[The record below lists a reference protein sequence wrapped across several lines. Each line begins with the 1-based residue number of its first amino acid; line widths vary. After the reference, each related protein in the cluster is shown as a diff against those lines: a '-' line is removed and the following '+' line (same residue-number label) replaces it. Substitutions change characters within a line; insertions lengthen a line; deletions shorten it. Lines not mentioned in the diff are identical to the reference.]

1 MNQYNND
8 NTQHYT
14 HQYNLHLPQPITS
27 PLHYYRSASTRNIRP
42 IVYGPQGNNFTYD
55 IECIDYNPYRRF
67 GARKYDNGVIY
78 INGKRYHNKPQKDN
92 SLRHRNNQYG
102 GCFRQEKQTQ
112 LSYNPLQ
119 IEQSNEVV
127 IENNP
132 YPSFRKIPLRE
143 QKAIEFDIKPTVY
156 KGNCISDR
164 YCEPCYYLRNRL
176 RDSGRGVVGQRKSCW
191 DNYYSRNMRSDYKD
205 NYVWYGKSD
214 YYDRMSNYY

>member
-14 HQYNLHLPQPITS
+14 HQYNLHLPKSIIP

-42 IVYGPQGNNFTYD
+42 IVIGPQGNNFTYD
-55 IECIDYNPYRRF
+55 IEGIDYNPYRRF

-92 SLRHRNNQYG
+92 SLRNINNQYG

-119 IEQSNEVV
+119 IERSNEVV

-143 QKAIEFDIKPTVY
+143 QKAIEFNIKPTVY
-156 KGNCISDR
+156 KRKCISDR
-164 YCEPCYYLRNRL
+164 YYEPCYYLRNSL
-176 RDSGRGVVGQRKSCW
+176 RDNGRGVISQRKSCC
-191 DNYYSRNMRSDYKD
+191 DNYYKD
-205 NYVWYGKSD
+205 NYMWYGKS
-214 YYDRMSNYY
+214 NYYNRMDNYY

>member
-14 HQYNLHLPQPITS
+14 HQYNLHLPKPITS
-27 PLHYYRSASTRNIRP
+27 PLHYYYRSASTRNIHP
-42 IVYGPQGNNFTYD
+42 IVYGPQGNNFIYD
-55 IECIDYNPYRRF
+55 IESIDYNPYRRF

-92 SLRHRNNQYG
+92 SLRNRNNQYG

-119 IEQSNEVV
+119 IEQSNEMV

-132 YPSFRKIPLRE
+132 YPSFRKISLRE

-156 KGNCISDR
+156 KGKYISDR
-164 YCEPCYYLRNRL
+164 YYEPCYYL
-176 RDSGRGVVGQRKSCW
+176 RDSGRGVISQRKSCC
-191 DNYYSRNMRSDYKD
+191 DNYYKD
-205 NYVWYGKSD
+205 NYVWYGKS
-214 YYDRMSNYY
+214 NYYNRMLNECNS

>member
-8 NTQHYT
+8 NTQHHT
-14 HQYNLHLPQPITS
+14 HQYNLHLPKPITS
-27 PLHYYRSASTRNIRP
+27 PLHYYYRSASTRNIRP
-42 IVYGPQGNNFTYD
+42 IVYGPQGNNFIYD
-55 IECIDYNPYRRF
+55 IEGIDYNPYHRF

-92 SLRHRNNQYG
+92 SLRNRNNQYG

-119 IEQSNEVV
+119 IEQSNEMV

-132 YPSFRKIPLRE
+132 YPSFRKISLRE

-156 KGNCISDR
+156 KGKYISDR
-164 YCEPCYYLRNRL
+164 YYEPCYYL
-176 RDSGRGVVGQRKSCW
+176 RDSGRGVISQRKSCC
-191 DNYYSRNMRSDYKD
+191 DNYYKD
-205 NYVWYGKSD
+205 NYVWYGKS
-214 YYDRMSNYY
+214 NYYNRMLNEYNS